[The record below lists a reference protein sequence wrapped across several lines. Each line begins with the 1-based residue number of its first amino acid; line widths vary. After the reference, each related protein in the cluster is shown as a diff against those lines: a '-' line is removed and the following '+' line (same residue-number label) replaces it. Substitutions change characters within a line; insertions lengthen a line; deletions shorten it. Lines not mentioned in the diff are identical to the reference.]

1 MSKRI
6 INRNTPWWYTA
17 YPAYHRLESIFIEI
31 AAQKDILPM
40 TTIEI
45 IEYLK
50 AMDQVEITDVYI
62 KNNSESS
69 LWFSI
74 GRTTLEAKPNESIYL
89 GEI

>member
-1 MSKRI
+1 
-6 INRNTPWWYTA
+6 
-17 YPAYHRLESIFIEI
+17 
-31 AAQKDILPM
+31 M

>member
-1 MSKRI
+1 MWDMI
-6 INRNTPWWYTA
+6 
-17 YPAYHRLESIFIEI
+17 ESIFIEI
-31 AAQKDILPM
+31 ASQKDILPM

-50 AMDQVEITDVYI
+50 AMDQVEITDSYI
-62 KNNSESS
+62 KNNSNIS

-74 GRTTLEAKPNESIYL
+74 DKTTLEAKPNESIYL